1 MKRSELKVGQVI
13 VSTLGQK
20 YKVEYKAR
28 GHVGLKSLA
37 TGAVWKYTSKM
48 LERDFSYDLTIRTE
62 WSSIRKTILEKG
74 GK

>member
-20 YKVEYKAR
+20 YEVEYKAR

-48 LERDFSYDLTIRTE
+48 LDRDFSYDLTIRTE
-62 WSSIRKTILEKG
+62 
-74 GK
+74 

>member
-13 VSTLGQK
+13 VSKFGHE
-20 YKVEYKAR
+20 YEVDYKAR
-28 GHVGLKSLA
+28 GHVGLRNLV

-48 LERDFSYDLTIRTE
+48 LERDF
-62 WSSIRKTILEKG
+62 G

>member
-13 VSTLGQK
+13 VSNFGQEYEVD
-20 YKVEYKAR
+20 YKER

-48 LERDFSYDLTIRTE
+48 LERDF
-62 WSSIRKTILEKG
+62 G